1 MSVLKNPKSKK
12 KTGQPRWTES
22 ATGLGSHSTA
32 LGVALYLVTLLLLS
46 ALAGVEFTSG
56 PPLYLAGDIAEQD
69 VTAQRDLL
77 VEDVESTR
85 AKRQEAAEAQP
96 PVFDLDM
103 NSFVELEQGVRAAFQ
118 AVNAASAEA
127 MEDMRWQVAEDLN
140 AEISKSTIALWRRED
155 FQNLILARVLPW
167 LSDYLKAGV
176 VEDSTALDTLHSGF
190 VMRDLEQESEI
201 LRTDV
206 GTVADIRSLR
216 SDLAQY
222 MKVELGKPL
231 VIRKAAWALVGPLVQ
246 PSLAPSPAETSAR
259 VMRVMSAVGSVYIPL
274 RKGQIVVRQGEAV
287 TPQQQHKLQ
296 AMFDASPQAYTVQ
309 RAVGIFMISVLFG
322 LGLTLSQRAKL
333 CPALS
338 PRDFVLLAMVLLL
351 FGGLAKFLAMIAHP
365 IGGRLAEDIVAYS
378 LPMPAA
384 AGVLALFFPYA
395 VSIFTMILVAFLCT
409 QMPGGDLALFSFYFV
424 GGLLQIFLVKRAET
438 RTELLA
444 SVLPLLAGLSLAWV
458 GVNFMDY
465 QGLHRALAGGAYVLA
480 GGIVSLILVLS
491 LAPIVELL
499 LGYTSRF
506 RLMELMSLEQPLMQ
520 ELMVTA
526 PGTYHHSIILSHMV
540 EAGARAI
547 GANSLLVK
555 VAALY
560 HDVGK
565 LSKPQYF
572 IENQMGGENRHD
584 KLAPSMSALILT
596 SHVKKGVEM
605 AREHKLGQEI
615 ADLIQQHHGTMLISY
630 FYHRAVEL
638 AQAKGEEPPRE
649 GEFRYPGPRPQTK
662 EAGLLLLAD
671 AIEAS
676 SRTLVEPTPSRI
688 KGHIEGIFK
697 KIFTDGQLD
706 ESALTL
712 KDMHELSEVFLRIL
726 TGIFHQRIE
735 YPGGDKDK
743 GADAAFKAGDRAAD
757 KSALKPSPEKTTGK
771 PGAQPGE
778 SLLALTAGAS
788 PGVSPDKLPGAG
800 PKAPPQPGSSRAEGA
815 APDAAKTTGG
825 DVEKGSRSGNK
836 PEQDPTGQTSHHDA
850 REGGNVLK
858 FSKTRGGR

>member
-1 MSVLKNPKSKK
+1 MSVSKNQKSKK
-12 KTGQPRWTES
+12 KPGQSRLTES
-22 ATGLGSHSTA
+22 ASAVATHPTA
-32 LGVALYLVTLLLLS
+32 LGVALYLVSLLLLS

-85 AKRQEAAEAQP
+85 AKRQQAAEAQP
-96 PVFDLDM
+96 PVFDLDI
-103 NSFVELEQGVRAAFQ
+103 NAFVELEQSVHAAFQ
-118 AVNAASAEA
+118 AVNAATAETL
-127 MEDMRWQVAEDLN
+127 EDVRWQVAEDLN
-140 AEISKSTIALWRRED
+140 AEISKSTIAIWRRED
-155 FQNLILARVLPW
+155 FQNLVLARVMPW
-167 LSDYLKAGV
+167 LSAYLKAGV
-176 VEDSTALDTLHSGF
+176 VEDSTALDDLRSGF
-190 VMRDLEQESEI
+190 VMRDLEQKVET
-201 LRTDV
+201 LRTDLA
-206 GTVADIRSLR
+206 TVTDIRSLR

-222 MKVELGKPL
+222 MKGELGKPL
-231 VIRKAAWALVGPLVQ
+231 VIRKAAWALVGPLIQ
-246 PSLAPSPAETSAR
+246 PSLSLSPSETSS
-259 VMRVMSAVGSVYIPL
+259 RVMSVMTAVGPVYIPV

-287 TPQQQHKLQ
+287 TPPQQHKLQ

-309 RAVGIFMISVLFG
+309 RAVGIFMISILLG
-322 LGLTLSQRAKL
+322 LGLTLSQRAGL
-333 CPALS
+333 CPELA
-338 PRDFVLLAMVLLL
+338 PRDYVLLAMVLLL
-351 FGGLAKFLAMIAHP
+351 FGGLSKFLSLIAHP
-365 IGGRLAEDIVAYS
+365 IGGRLAGDIVAYS
-378 LPMPAA
+378 LPIPAA

-395 VSIFTMILVAFLCT
+395 VSIFALILVAFLCT
-409 QMPGGDLALFSFYFV
+409 QMPGGDLALFLFYFV
-424 GGLLQIFLVKRAET
+424 GGLLQVFMVKRAET

-458 GVNFMDY
+458 AVNFMNY
-465 QGLHRALAGGAYVLA
+465 QGLHHALAGGAYVLA
-480 GGIVSLILVLS
+480 GGVVSLILVLS

-547 GANSLLVK
+547 GANSLLAK

-572 IENQMGGENRHD
+572 IENQMGGENKHD

-596 SHVKKGVEM
+596 SHVKKGAEM
-605 AREHKLGQEI
+605 ARDHKLGQEI
-615 ADLIQQHHGTMLISY
+615 EDLIQQHHGTMLISY
-630 FYHRAVEL
+630 FYHRAVEQ
-638 AQAKGEEPPRE
+638 AQTRGEEPPRE
-649 GEFRYPGPRPQTK
+649 GEFRYSGPRPQTK

-688 KGHIEGIFK
+688 KGHIEGIIK
-697 KIFTDGQLD
+697 KIFMDGQLD

-712 KDMHELSEVFLRIL
+712 KDMHELSGVFLRIL
-726 TGIFHQRIE
+726 TGTFHQRIE

-743 GADAAFKAGDRAAD
+743 GSDSAD
-757 KSALKPSPEKTTGK
+757 KSVAKVVDKSADKTSDKSGGRSVVK
-771 PGAQPGE
+771 PGE
-778 SLLALTAGAS
+778 SSAAPVGEVPT
-788 PGVSPDKLPGAG
+788 DKTPSGTGLGEQKQRDSA
-800 PKAPPQPGSSRAEGA
+800 RAEGSEHA
-815 APDAAKTTGG
+815 GKDSGASR
-825 DVEKGSRSGNK
+825 ERGSRSGNK
-836 PEQDPTGQTSHHDA
+836 PEQDPTGQTSHHDTRDGA
-850 REGGNVLK
+850 TILK
-858 FSKTRGGR
+858 FSKTRGNR